1 MGSVQSKKLKSGKY
15 YYAVY
20 ITPNGKQRWER
31 AGNARKS
38 AEALLRRR
46 ELEIA
51 EGTYGQEVQDVLFSQ
66 FYEDWFC
73 AKTSA
78 LKETTI
84 KSMESSFERHILPYF
99 SDKRLSEITPLLI
112 QDWINQVNNGNNISP
127 ATVGK
132 CYRYL
137 RSCLRQ
143 AYAWDSIRDNPCKS
157 VVLPRSNHV
166 ELEFLEPEEL
176 RVLLS
181 EAEEP
186 YKTLYTLLALSGL
199 RLGEALGL
207 AWRHINF
214 TGDFIQVE
222 RTWTF
227 LGCFQSPKTP
237 ASRRAVPMLPTL
249 SRVLRE
255 RYEELGSPKPDTLL
269 FSYDGSQ
276 PVDQSNVR
284 KDFLATLQRLG
295 LRRVTPHSLRHS
307 FASVM
312 VASGA
317 SIKALQRC
325 LGHSSASVTLNTY
338 SHLIQ
343 ENLGPALLRAD
354 ELLGI
359 NDLGTTE
366 QF

>member
-1 MGSVQSKKLKSGKY
+1 MSPPGLVISRCRETVVPH
-15 YYAVY
+15 VY
-20 ITPNGKQRWER
+20 LSFFMP
-31 AGNARKS
+31 
-38 AEALLRRR
+38 
-46 ELEIA
+46 
-51 EGTYGQEVQDVLFSQ
+51 
-66 FYEDWFC
+66 
-73 AKTSA
+73 
-78 LKETTI
+78 
-84 KSMESSFERHILPYF
+84 SSFTDSRPVP
-99 SDKRLSEITPLLI
+99 SRRP
-112 QDWINQVNNGNNISP
+112 SP
-127 ATVGK
+127 GDVSWRASTGT
-132 CYRYL
+132 
-137 RSCLRQ
+137 
-143 AYAWDSIRDNPCKS
+143 A
-157 VVLPRSNHV
+157 
-166 ELEFLEPEEL
+166 F
-176 RVLLS
+176 

-186 YKTLYTLLALSGL
+186 YRTIYTLLALSGL

>member
-1 MGSVQSKKLKSGKY
+1 MGSIQCKQLKGGKY

-20 ITPNGKQRWER
+20 LTPNGKKRWEG
-31 AGNARKS
+31 AGRVRKT

-46 ELEIA
+46 ELEVA
-51 EGTYGQEVQDVLFSQ
+51 EGTYGQEVQDVLFSR
-66 FYEDWFC
+66 FYDDWLS

-84 KSMESSFERHILPYF
+84 KSMESSFRRHILPYF

-112 QDWINQVNNGNNISP
+112 QDWVNQVNNKKNISP

-143 AYAWDSIRDNPCKS
+143 AYAWGSIRENPCRS
-157 VVLPRSNHV
+157 VILPRSNHV
-166 ELEFLEPEEL
+166 ELQFLEPEEI

-186 YKTLYTLLALSGL
+186 YKILYTLLALSGL

-214 TGDFIQVE
+214 RDELIQVE

-249 SRVLRE
+249 SRVLKE
-255 RYEELGSPKPDTLL
+255 RHEELGSPRPDTLL

-276 PVDQSNVR
+276 PADQSNVR

-295 LRRVTPHSLRHS
+295 LRRVTLHSLRHS

-325 LGHSSASVTLNTY
+325 LGHSSAAVTLNTY
-338 SHLIQ
+338 SHFIQ

-359 NDLGTTE
+359 NDSFVG
-366 QF
+366 